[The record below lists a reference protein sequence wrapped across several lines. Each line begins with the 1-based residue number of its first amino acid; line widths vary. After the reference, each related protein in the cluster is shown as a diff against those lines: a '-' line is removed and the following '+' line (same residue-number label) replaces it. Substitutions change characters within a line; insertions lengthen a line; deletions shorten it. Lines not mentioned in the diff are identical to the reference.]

1 MLTYEDF
8 QRCGEDEALRK
19 QFILSAIQEHQAD
32 PRVRFA
38 LDAQK
43 YYDGEN
49 PTINRYEKIL
59 YDMAGRAHVDM
70 WTANHKIASKIYKRV
85 VNQEIAYLLGNGVR
99 FSEKDTKKKVGKL
112 FDRRVMQATLYAR
125 TAGEAYGFWNNDH
138 LEVFRFCE
146 FKALPGEET
155 GLIMAGIRYWRL
167 APDKP
172 LRVTLFELDGYSEY
186 IHRSGEE
193 LTILHPKRPYKIIV
207 RRSVAEGEQVIGGG
221 NYDGFPIVPIYA
233 NEEHKS
239 SLNGQRNTIDALDIA
254 RSGMVN
260 NTSEGALIYW
270 VIKNAQGMDDLD
282 DAKFI
287 ERLKTVHVAHVDGDG
302 GVDAEAHSI
311 DAPIESTKATISE
324 LKDGL
329 NEDFQS
335 FDYKAAA
342 AAGQTATGVLLS
354 QADLDLKCDME
365 IEPQVT
371 EFIIGILT
379 LAGIDDE
386 PSYERNR
393 FVNKLEETQ
402 AIIMQ
407 AEYMTEDYITKKLL
421 TINGDIDMY
430 EDMIQQKD
438 AADAE
443 RLRAAEARLKEMEK
457 KNDGSGSNSDL
468 GGNNSGTENRA
479 D

>member
-1 MLTYEDF
+1 MLTYEDLQLCGNDE
-8 QRCGEDEALRK
+8 QRRK
-19 QFILSAIQEHQAD
+19 AFILSAINEHEND
-32 PRVRFA
+32 PRYKFA
-38 LDAQK
+38 ADAQK

-70 WTANHKIASKIYKRV
+70 WTANHKIASKIYRRV
-85 VNQEIAYLLGNGVR
+85 TNQEVAYLLGNGVR
-99 FSEKDTKKKVGKL
+99 FSEADTKKRLGKL
-112 FDRRVMQATLYAR
+112 FDRRVMQAAQYAR
-125 TAGEAYGFWNNDH
+125 IAGEAYGFWNNDH

-155 GLIMAGIRYWRL
+155 GLIMAGVRYWRL

-172 LRVTLFELDGYSEY
+172 LRVTLYELDGLTEY
-186 IHRSGEE
+186 IQRKGED
-193 LTILHPKRPYKIIV
+193 LTVLRQKRPYKLFI
-207 RRSVAEGEQVIGGG
+207 RRSRAEGEQIIGGG

-239 SLNGQRNTIDALDIA
+239 SLNGQRNTVDALDIA

-270 VIKNAQGMDDLD
+270 VLKNANGMDDLD
-282 DAKFI
+282 DARFI
-287 ERLKTVHVAHVDGDG
+287 ERLKTLHVAHVDGDG
-302 GVDAEAHSI
+302 GADAQAHSI
-311 DAPIESTKATISE
+311 DVPVESTKATIAE

-354 QADLDLKCDME
+354 QADLDLKCDVE

-371 EFIIGILT
+371 EFIIGILA

-386 PSYERNR
+386 PTYERNR

-402 AIIMQ
+402 AIVMQ
-407 AEYMTEDYITKKLL
+407 AEYVPKDYIAKKLL

-430 EDMIQQKD
+430 EDMMKQM
-438 AADAE
+438 DAE
-443 RLRAAEARLKEMEK
+443 NADRLREMEK
-457 KNDGSGSNSDL
+457 RLEEQDGKRN
-468 GGNNSGTENRA
+468 GNGNLDSMQ
-479 D
+479 